1 MRRAGVVA
9 AAVLL
14 VAAADADAA
23 ARRHTTPFAAH
34 VLTRTVPVRV
44 APHPHARTIAR
55 LRQFRPDY
63 RPTVTLAIGR
73 RTRHGRTWY
82 RIRLAGRPNGRTGWV
97 RGDRLEWLRSV
108 RRTVL
113 AIDLLDRRLRVRR
126 RGRPTRSFPIAVGA
140 PSTPTPTGN
149 FYLAAAWRPSEPL
162 YGAWAIETSAGAVIT
177 DWPGGGVIGIH
188 GTNQPQLIGQAV
200 SHGCIRM
207 RNHDIRA
214 LRRWARPGTRL
225 FIRR

>member
-1 MRRAGVVA
+1 MRRLAPVILVV
-9 AAVLL
+9 VLL
-14 VAAADADAA
+14 AAADADAA
-23 ARRHTTPFAAH
+23 VRRHATPFAAR
-34 VLTRTVPVRV
+34 VLAPTVPVRV
-44 APHPHARTIAR
+44 APRPHARRIAR
-55 LRQFRPDY
+55 LTQFRADY

-97 RGDRLEWLRSV
+97 RADGLEWRRSV

-113 AIDLLDRRLRVRR
+113 AIDLSQRRLRVRR
-126 RGRPTRSFPIAVGA
+126 HGRRTRSFPIAVGA